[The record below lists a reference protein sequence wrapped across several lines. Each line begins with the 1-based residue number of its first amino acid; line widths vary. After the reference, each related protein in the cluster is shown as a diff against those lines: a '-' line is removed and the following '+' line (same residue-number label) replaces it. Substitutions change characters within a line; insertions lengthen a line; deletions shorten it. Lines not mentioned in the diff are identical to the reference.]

1 MIERLNNLNAFHILN
16 NDIVYMIVCLH
27 ISCVLAVIVPHEKEH
42 GDHRQNRGNQNC
54 KAQTPV
60 NRQQPDKNSN
70 RKEQVRCQLRDHVGQ
85 RRLQILHLVHDNI
98 LQVTDPSSHYFAKG
112 RSHQSVCDFQ
122 ADTFQYRVSGD
133 MCQNCGNAKADDA
146 DQVSAHSH
154 QTPEHDVVQSGGPVN
169 EQEQDFIHRPKR
181 NKASGNT

>member
-1 MIERLNNLNAFHILN
+1 MIERLNNLNAFYILN

-42 GDHRQNRGNQNC
+42 GDHSQNRGNQDC

-98 LQVTDPSSHYFAKG
+98 LQITDPSSHYFAKG
-112 RSHQSVCDFQ
+112 RPHQAVCDFQ
-122 ADTFQYRVSGD
+122 PYTFQYRISGD
-133 MCQNCGNAKADDA
+133 MCQNGGNAKADDA
-146 DQVSAHSH
+146 DQVSTCSY
-154 QTPEHDVVQSGGPVN
+154 QTPE
-169 EQEQDFIHRPKR
+169 
-181 NKASGNT
+181 